1 MMAVVRYYPPCAFPP
16 KASSIHPVL
25 ILLNTS
31 VCRCKKETAAL
42 SGGITFL
49 PATRP
54 PRFLSVKPRTT
65 MFQSHTPAKPRLL
78 ILDEDRIIL
87 QSLSQFLA
95 REGYEVRTTDSPEDA
110 FAQLEATQFELLL
123 ADINMPGVK
132 PNDFLRD
139 VRRRFPHTL
148 VLVITSYG
156 SIEGAVEAT
165 KMGAFD
171 YLTKP
176 IVDDEIRVVVEKAVR
191 QQALLFENQTLKQQ
205 LDLRFGLENVVGHDY
220 RMLKIF
226 DLIEAVA
233 DSRTTVL
240 MTGESGTGKSLLAR
254 AVHHRSP
261 RRDKPFVEVSCG
273 SLPETLLESELFG
286 HVKGAFTG
294 AIADKIGRFMLADGG
309 TLFLDEINSASPAMQ
324 VKLLR
329 VLQERAFEAV
339 GSGTTQTVDVRVI
352 LAANVDLAQLVAQ
365 NQFRQDLYYRI
376 NVVNIRMPSLRER
389 LGDIT
394 LLANHFLKKFL
405 AETGRDITG
414 FSAGALAAMQRHT
427 WPGNV
432 RELENAVERAVVLCR
447 RRQIEEEDLPETV
460 SAAPTHQHATI
471 PAATAGIP
479 DAPMPLAV
487 ALEEPERKIIERALL
502 RNSYNRQLTASE
514 LDINRTTLYK
524 KMRKYRLDVGQS
536 N

>member
-1 MMAVVRYYPPCAFPP
+1 MQKDNIMLQA
-16 KASSIHPVL
+16 
-25 ILLNTS
+25 
-31 VCRCKKETAAL
+31 
-42 SGGITFL
+42 
-49 PATRP
+49 
-54 PRFLSVKPRTT
+54 
-65 MFQSHTPAKPRLL
+65 HTPHKPRLL

-87 QSLSQFLA
+87 QSLSQFLV
-95 REGYEVRTTDSPEDA
+95 REGYEVKTTDDA
-110 FAQLEATQFELLL
+110 ADALAQLETTQFELLI

-132 PNDFLRD
+132 PADFLRD
-139 VRRRFPHTL
+139 IRRRFPQT
-148 VLVITSYG
+148 VVVIITGYG

-176 IVDDEIRVVVEKAVR
+176 IVDDEIRVVVEKAIR
-191 QQALLFENQTLKQQ
+191 QQSLLFENQTLKQQ
-205 LDLRFGLENVVGHDY
+205 LDLRFGLENIVGHDY
-220 RMLKIF
+220 KMLKIF
-226 DLIEAVA
+226 DLVEAVA

-294 AIADKIGRFMLADGG
+294 AIADKMGRFMAADGG

-329 VLQERAFEAV
+329 VLQERAFEPV
-339 GSGTTQTVDVRVI
+339 GASETKTVDVRVI
-352 LAANVDLAQLVAQ
+352 LASNVDLAQLVAQ

-376 NVVNIRMPSLRER
+376 NVVNIRLPSLRER
-389 LGDIT
+389 LSDIP
-394 LLANHFLKKFL
+394 LLANYFLKKFTQ
-405 AETGRDITG
+405 ETGREILG
-414 FSAGALAAMQRHT
+414 FSDAAMAALQRHT
-427 WPGNV
+427 WPGNI
-432 RELENAVERAVVLCR
+432 RELENAIERAVVLCR
-447 RRQIEEEDLPETV
+447 RPQIDESDLPDTLAPAPHTARPAGGNGATPHDDV
-460 SAAPTHQHATI
+460 SDHPQ
-471 PAATAGIP
+471 
-479 DAPMPLAV
+479 PLAV
-487 ALEEPERKIIERALL
+487 ALEEPERRIIERALR
-502 RNSYNRQLTASE
+502 RNNYNRQSTAAE

-524 KMRKYRLDVGQS
+524 KMRKYRLDVGES

>member
-1 MMAVVRYYPPCAFPP
+1 MFQGNSA
-16 KASSIHPVL
+16 AS
-25 ILLNTS
+25 
-31 VCRCKKETAAL
+31 AY
-42 SGGITFL
+42 
-49 PATRP
+49 
-54 PRFLSVKPRTT
+54 KPRI
-65 MFQSHTPAKPRLL
+65 LV
-78 ILDEDRIIL
+78 LDEDRIML

-95 REGYEVRTTDSPEDA
+95 REGYDVQTTDDPKDA
-110 FAQLEATQFELLL
+110 AAQLETKAFELLL
-123 ADINMPGVK
+123 ADINMPGLK
-132 PNDFLRD
+132 PSEFLRD
-139 VRRRFPHTL
+139 VRKRFPHT
-148 VLVITSYG
+148 VVVVITGYG

-191 QQALLFENQTLKQQ
+191 QQSLLFENQTLKQQ

-220 RMLKIF
+220 KMLKIF
-226 DLIEAVA
+226 DLIDAVA

-254 AVHHRSP
+254 ALHHRSP

-286 HVKGAFTG
+286 HAKGAFTG
-294 AIADKIGRFMLADGG
+294 AIADKMGRFMAADGG
-309 TLFLDEINSASPAMQ
+309 TIFLDEINSASAAMQ

-329 VLQERAFEAV
+329 VLQERAFEPV
-339 GSGTTQTVDVRVI
+339 GSTQTKTVDVRVI

-365 NQFRQDLYYRI
+365 GQFRQDLYYRI
-376 NVVNIRMPSLRER
+376 NVVNIRLPSLRER
-389 LGDIT
+389 LADIT
-394 LLANHFLKKFL
+394 LLANHFLQAYK
-405 AETGRDITG
+405 AETGREGILG
-414 FSAGALAAMQRHT
+414 FTEEAMAAMQRYG

-447 RRQIEEEDLPETV
+447 RPQVDVEDLPETIA
-460 SAAPTHQHATI
+460 SGGGGAASTI
-471 PAATAGIP
+471 PKTSGSATLVELGLP
-479 DAPMPLAV
+479 DQPMPLEM
-487 ALEEPERKIIERALL
+487 ALELPERTIIELALR
-502 RNSYNRQLTASE
+502 RNNYNRQATAAE

-524 KMRKYRLDVGQS
+524 KMKKYRLDVGES